1 MRRGAGVRFAFALA
15 AASAGLAAVA
25 GAVRADETWVLG
37 DLGEGPAGG
46 ATAEGPD
53 DGTTTDGARPRSTR
67 RVEPPAGP
75 LPDLG
80 LPPDAGPD
88 EYLAEFLRRCGA
100 PTLEETMDAA
110 VAFAGLDGDA
120 EASLV
125 EQARWAALLP
135 RVRLSVRRDWEHD
148 ESLDQQ
154 PDPTRDRFGIDTDDD
169 LELGFSAQWDLAAL
183 AAPPAATTARRLA
196 LEAAA
201 TRRALRLEVAATYF
215 ERCRL
220 RLEWVAATDEA
231 RRAEMAWAMAECT
244 ARLDALT
251 GGFFGRQA
259 EAPPT
264 EAREGR

>member
-1 MRRGAGVRFAFALA
+1 MGQGDRKTWRTTCVALA
-15 AASAGLAAVA
+15 ACLLGAA
-25 GAVRADETWVLG
+25 GAVRADETWTLG
-37 DLGEGPAGG
+37 DLVEVPGGG
-46 ATAEGPD
+46 AAPD
-53 DGTTTDGARPRSTR
+53 ETDDPASMDGGRPPRTR
-67 RVEPPAGP
+67 PVAPPPGP

-100 PTLEETMDAA
+100 PTLEETMNAA
-110 VAFAGLDGDA
+110 VAFAGLDDDV

-148 ESLDQQ
+148 ESLDVQ
-154 PDPTRDRFGIDTDDD
+154 PDPTDGRFGIDTDDD

-201 TRRALRLEVAATYF
+201 ARRALRLEVAATYF

-220 RLEWVAATDEA
+220 RLEWLGATDDV
-231 RRAEMAWAMAECT
+231 RRAETAWAIAERT

-251 GGFFGRQA
+251 GGFFRRQA
-259 EAPPT
+259 EAPT
-264 EAREGR
+264 AEAREGR

>member
-1 MRRGAGVRFAFALA
+1 MGRGDRRTWMPACAALA
-15 AASAGLAAVA
+15 AWLLGAA

-37 DLGEGPAGG
+37 DLVEVPGGG
-46 ATAEGPD
+46 AAPD
-53 DGTTTDGARPRSTR
+53 GTEDPTTTDGVRPRRTR
-67 RVEPPAGP
+67 RVERPVGP

-100 PTLEETMDAA
+100 PTLEETLDAA

-201 TRRALRLEVAATYF
+201 ARRALRLEVAATYF

-220 RLEWVAATDEA
+220 RLQWMAATDEV
-231 RRAEMAWAMAECT
+231 RRAETAWAIAERT

-251 GGFFGRQA
+251 GGLFRRQA
-259 EAPPT
+259 EVPPV